1 MNKENQNINERR
13 GGLIGCLSRL
23 VRWPFMVL
31 AELEK
36 LNKNMERIA
45 NASDG
50 VKRCIYNDNHRG
62 RHAFRTGHW
71 ND

>member
-1 MNKENQNINERR
+1 MKMNIIEKLS
-13 GGLIGCLSRL
+13 GLIGCLSRL
-23 VRWPFMVL
+23 VRWPSTVL

-36 LNKNMERIA
+36 LNKNIERIA
-45 NASDG
+45 NASDEA
-50 VKRCIYNDNHRG
+50 KQCIDNNNHRG